1 MQTVSF
7 NTSLL
12 KTVGGNNSNTAWE
25 WWSSVFLCIY
35 SAMMCQL
42 SKNITTFEDKCA
54 TFNSKAQTEL
64 MSYRTKSIQFGVRVA
79 ICSSPTAHSR
89 GGINCK
95 NLPLSTALLH
105 KKSEENTAWFSA
117 WFSQYERTAGLPSWD
132 WLKGFPELE
141 DSWSCWS
148 MDW

>member
-1 MQTVSF
+1 MEKSKLTKLLQTVSF

-25 WWSSVFLCIY
+25 WCSVFLCIY

-79 ICSSPTAHSR
+79 ICSSPTAHST
-89 GGINCK
+89 GTDVESIVKIC
-95 NLPLSTALLH
+95 P
-105 KKSEENTAWFSA
+105 
-117 WFSQYERTAGLPSWD
+117 
-132 WLKGFPELE
+132 
-141 DSWSCWS
+141 
-148 MDW
+148 